1 VLVEVRTQVVVGERT
16 QVLVEQLLQVVLE
29 VSKELGLVLELV
41 RERGLKL
48 PIVDR
53 GNSFELLHPIRW
65 PAGISYCCCY

>member
-1 VLVEVRTQVVVGERT
+1 MLVEVRTQVVVGERT
-16 QVLVEQLLQVVLE
+16 QVVVEQLLQVVLE
-29 VSKELGLVLELV
+29 VSKELGLELV
-41 RERGLKL
+41 LERGLKL